1 MRARLAGVLALA
13 AIALVVVACGGSGT
27 KGPVTLRLVAYDS
40 FTPPASVWKAFERST
55 GIRVKVLLAG
65 DGGEIVNK
73 SVLTK
78 DHPLGDVLFGV
89 DSTFLSRAIEA
100 RIFTP
105 YASPVLPQLRADVR
119 ALVPGHEATPMDVAD
134 VCVNTDTRAF
144 AKRGLASPT
153 SLDDLADPRYRNLLV
168 VENPATASPGL
179 AFMLATRAHYG
190 TRWLDYWK
198 RLRANGV
205 KVVDGWTRAYE
216 GEFSA
221 GGGTGSRPLV
231 VSYASSPPAAVLFS
245 KHPDATTTPVGV
257 LDASCFRVAEFAG
270 VLAGGSHQPEAQK
283 LVDFLAGRTF
293 QQAMP
298 LSLFVF
304 PVNRAA
310 TLPPL
315 FRRFARLPAKPLAL
329 TPSAIGQNRETWIRQ
344 WTATVLR

>member
-1 MRARLAGVLALA
+1 MRRLLATCLV
-13 AIALVVVACGGSGT
+13 ALTVAACGGGKAS
-27 KGPVTLRLVAYDS
+27 GPVTLTLVAYDS
-40 FTPPASVWKAFERST
+40 FAPPASVWKAFEQSA

-73 SVLTK
+73 AVLTK

-100 RIFTP
+100 GIFAP
-105 YASPVLPQLRADVR
+105 HPSPALPKLRADVR
-119 ALVPGHEATPMDVAD
+119 ALVPGHEVTPVDVSD
-134 VCVNTDTRAF
+134 VCVNTDKAAYARL
-144 AKRGLASPT
+144 GEPVPT
-153 SLDDLADPRYRNLLV
+153 TLEALADPRYQGQLV

-179 AFMLATRAHYG
+179 AFMLATRARYG
-190 TRWLDYWK
+190 DRWLDYWK

-216 GEFSA
+216 GEFS
-221 GGGTGSRPLV
+221 GGGKGTHPLV
-231 VSYASSPPAAVLFS
+231 VSYASSPPAAVLYS
-245 KHPDATTTPVGV
+245 DHPDATTTPVGV
-257 LDASCFRVAEFAG
+257 LEDSCFRVAEFAG
-270 VLAGGSHQPEAQK
+270 VLAGTKHATEAGK

-304 PVNRAA
+304 PVNEQAV
-310 TLPPL
+310 LPPL
-315 FRRFARLPAKPLAL
+315 FRRFARLPPHPLSMPA
-329 TPSAIGQNRETWIRQ
+329 AQIEANRDRWIRQ